1 MRNSKALVNVAA
13 KLVRIATA
21 LLKYGETFGFEK
33 ARISKADLG
42 SPLNVP

>member
-13 KLVRIATA
+13 KLVRIAA